1 MADGV
6 SGAVLVNIGLE
17 FSGRDLE
24 ILGKEGAQIE
34 AAVAGTRQQIGAIAG
49 GDYLGLFHIR
59 ELSQPRDSVRQANFR
74 NGKPLAN
81 LQGSAAM
88 VDADEMED
96 HWPVQFP
103 TGRDAGSSSRNSNR
117 LSLGIESLSP
127 FLEAAIAVPP
137 AAPARTPIPAPFPPP
152 ASPPMSAP
160 SPAPPTT
167 SLAVFEPSPLPLIS

>member
-6 SGAVLVNIGLE
+6 LGAMFVDIRLE
-17 FSGRDLE
+17 FGGRDLK
-24 ILGKEGAQIE
+24 IVGKEGE
-34 AAVAGTRQQIGAIAG
+34 QIGAIAG
-49 GDYLGLFHIR
+49 GDYQGLFHIR

-74 NGKPLAN
+74 NGKPLAD

-117 LSLGIESLSP
+117 LSLGIESFSP

-167 SLAVFEPSPLPLIS
+167 SLAVFEPSPLPLISYVLDRSG